1 MYNHILIWCKWWNHL
16 VSFATMFLLC
26 SLFPVF
32 LTTLIKHLNSIFLSL
47 PLSLFPWL
55 SYTARKVSTIWH
67 NLKYQYLYCYYYNN
81 NYCYYYTK
89 FLFCINRMKQL
100 GITHDSGKVSFG
112 QLYGMCDQ
120 VSYSLGEQ
128 LN

>member
-1 MYNHILIWCKWWNHL
+1 MYNHVLIWCKWWNHL
-16 VSFATMFLLC
+16 VSVATMFLLH

-32 LTTLIKHLNSIFLSL
+32 LTTLIKHLNSIFLS
-47 PLSLFPWL
+47 PMVL

-67 NLKYQYLYCYYYNN
+67 NIKYQYLYCYYYN
-81 NYCYYYTK
+81 YYYYTK